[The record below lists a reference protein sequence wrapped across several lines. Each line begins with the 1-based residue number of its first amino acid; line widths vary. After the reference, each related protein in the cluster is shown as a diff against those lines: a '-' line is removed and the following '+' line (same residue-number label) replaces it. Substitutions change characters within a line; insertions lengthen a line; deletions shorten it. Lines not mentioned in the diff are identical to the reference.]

1 MERPRNTPVSRW
13 HVDAI
18 ELIGEIALVAERI
31 GEARTPFGEHVYP
44 TDARSRFLRAIERT
58 PYCLAIADV
67 ARALGISR
75 QAARRTAYDAAALG
89 EVELLTNPDDQ
100 RILQI
105 VLTPAGR
112 SKLHAGRAIESTWLA
127 TLLNGLG
134 DREIAATTHVLSVI
148 RRRLERA
155 ARELAGA
162 KRLPLQS

>member
-1 MERPRNTPVSRW
+1 MERPRNTPVLRW
-13 HVDAI
+13 QVDAA
-18 ELIGEIALVAERI
+18 ELIREITLAAERI
-31 GEARTPFGEHVYP
+31 VEARTVFGERVYP
-44 TDARSRFLRAIERT
+44 TDARSRFLRAIARS

-75 QAARRTAYDAAALG
+75 PAAHRTALGAAALG
-89 EVELLTNPDDQ
+89 EVELLPNPDDQ

-112 SKLHAGRAIESTWLA
+112 AELHAGRAIESTWLA
-127 TLLNGLG
+127 TLLCGLG

-148 RRRLERA
+148 RQRLERD